1 MFIPHIVVH
10 VENVKESTTT
20 TKKNPSNNG
29 NYSKIAG
36 NKVNI
41 KKCIAFLFTSNKQ
54 LQLVIKTHYI
64 STKNINYIGI
74 TLTKY
79 LWDLYE

>member
-1 MFIPHIVVH
+1 MSR
-10 VENVKESTTT
+10 NQKQQQ
-20 TKKNPSNNG
+20 KNPSNND
-29 NYSKIAG
+29 NYSKIAE

-41 KKCIAFLFTSNKQ
+41 QKYIAFLFTSNKQ
-54 LQLVIKTHYI
+54 LQLEIKTHYI

-79 LWDLYE
+79 L